1 MPDSRIIPKSSI
13 KQISPG
19 AAGMAELRK
28 FLGAL
33 RSTDMDT
40 LSDNEL
46 LSLLQKGGLIPAPL
60 LGRKVAVSGSAR
72 ESYEVDENGMPL
84 LGLGDAVAEAMLLH
98 GADTVLNS
106 KSETMDGDRLSDLQQ
121 HYGRRCGYVSAD
133 MSTGQGGRNFVRSAS
148 DFLGGLDTLVLNV
161 ATYLEPAI
169 DELSYADAKRIFDL
183 NVAGAMFAVSEFIRE
198 HGHSVEKGRII
209 ITTSINA
216 KQSEVGHMLYDGSK
230 GWLESITRSI
240 ALDVVERG
248 LDIRVNA
255 VAPGLHETPLT
266 QKAIQSDPI
275 VAKVIDAMIPLGIGD
290 AASVVM
296 PYVFLANPANDYM
309 SGASLD
315 VSGGLGAA
323 QMMPDRVVASLRDIL
338 GSEENP

>member
-60 LGRKVAVSGSAR
+60 LGRKVAVSGSAC

-121 HYGRRCGYVSAD
+121 HYGRRCGYVSTD
-133 MSTGQGGRNFVRSAS
+133 MSTEQGGAILSARR
-148 DFLGGLDTLVLNV
+148 L
-161 ATYLEPAI
+161 
-169 DELSYADAKRIFDL
+169 IFWE
-183 NVAGAMFAVSEFIRE
+183 AWI
-198 HGHSVEKGRII
+198 HSC
-209 ITTSINA
+209 
-216 KQSEVGHMLYDGSK
+216 
-230 GWLESITRSI
+230 
-240 ALDVVERG
+240 
-248 LDIRVNA
+248 
-255 VAPGLHETPLT
+255 
-266 QKAIQSDPI
+266 
-275 VAKVIDAMIPLGIGD
+275 
-290 AASVVM
+290 
-296 PYVFLANPANDYM
+296 
-309 SGASLD
+309 
-315 VSGGLGAA
+315 
-323 QMMPDRVVASLRDIL
+323 
-338 GSEENP
+338 